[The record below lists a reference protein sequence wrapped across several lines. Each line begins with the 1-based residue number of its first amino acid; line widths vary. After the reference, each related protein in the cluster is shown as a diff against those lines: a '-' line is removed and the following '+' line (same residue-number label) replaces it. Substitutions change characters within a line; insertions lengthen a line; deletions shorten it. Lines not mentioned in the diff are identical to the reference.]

1 MPAPPLLVL
10 AQTLSREWFTT
21 DPVGQKV
28 GLGVVVVVALI
39 VLYFV
44 LRSMRWAAARW
55 KSMLGLA
62 VVLALVYYGVVFVF
76 NLGFIGWIV
85 AGMVAFGAF
94 LGIALMMTHTG
105 R

>member
-1 MPAPPLLVL
+1 MPAPPLLAL

-28 GLGVVVVVALI
+28 GLGIVVVVGLV

-62 VVLALVYYGVVFVF
+62 VVIALLYYGAVFVF
-76 NLGFIGWIV
+76 SLSFLGLII
-85 AGMVAFGAF
+85 AGMIAFGAF

>member
-1 MPAPPLLVL
+1 MTGLALL
-10 AQTLSREWFTT
+10 AQAFSPTWFTQ
-21 DPVGQKV
+21 DPLGQKV
-28 GLGVVVVVALI
+28 ALGGAVVVGLI

-55 KSMLGLA
+55 KTFLGLA
-62 VVLALVYYGVVFVF
+62 AVIALLYYAAVFVF
-76 NLGFIGWIV
+76 GLGPMGWII

-94 LGIALMMTHTG
+94 MGIALMLTHT